1 MSEPKVIYEDKFLMV
16 LDKPPGWVVNKAAT
30 TRRQQ
35 TIQDWLPPV
44 SGKKE
49 SDFVKREGIV
59 HRLDKETSGLLIV
72 AKKEDAFEDLQRQ
85 FKARSVLKKYLC
97 LVHGKPRPEKGEI
110 RAPLMRHP
118 YNRKKFGVFLGGRE
132 AETMYKV
139 IKDFGGKF
147 SLVEMR
153 PKTGRT
159 HQIRV
164 HLKYLGHPVVGDK
177 TYAGRKTG
185 RLDREWCPRQFLHA
199 FYIKF
204 THPISK
210 KELVFKTDLPHDLK
224 KILKNLEE
232 GEHGKGH

>member
-1 MSEPKVIYEDKFLMV
+1 
-16 LDKPPGWVVNKAAT
+16 
-30 TRRQQ
+30 
-35 TIQDWLPPV
+35 
-44 SGKKE
+44 
-49 SDFVKREGIV
+49 
-59 HRLDKETSGLLIV
+59 
-72 AKKEDAFEDLQRQ
+72 
-85 FKARSVLKKYLC
+85 
-97 LVHGKPRPEKGEI
+97 
-110 RAPLMRHP
+110 
-118 YNRKKFGVFLGGRE
+118 
-132 AETMYKV
+132 
-139 IKDFGGKF
+139 
-147 SLVEMR
+147 MR